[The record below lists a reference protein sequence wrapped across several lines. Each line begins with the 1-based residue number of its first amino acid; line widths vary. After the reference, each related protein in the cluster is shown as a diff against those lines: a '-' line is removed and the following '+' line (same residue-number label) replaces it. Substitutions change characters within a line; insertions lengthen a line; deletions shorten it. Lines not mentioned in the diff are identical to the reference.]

1 MLRWNEIVA
10 SIKKVSNLI
19 AEIAAASNEQ
29 SSGIAQVN
37 TAVTQMDGV
46 TQQNAA
52 MVEEASAAAGAL
64 EEQARKLNEAVNVF
78 KLAESEHKIQSP
90 QAEHVHAYSESR
102 QHEVHRVAA
111 GSEQASPTESMRVQP
126 AKKRML
132 KVVDANANWSEF

>member
-1 MLRWNEIVA
+1 MDEIVS

-52 MVEEASAAAGAL
+52 MVEEASAAASAL

-78 KLAESEHKIQSP
+78 KLS
-90 QAEHVHAYSESR
+90 
-102 QHEVHRVAA
+102 
-111 GSEQASPTESMRVQP
+111 GSEQISQMTQETRIRATSEPRVQNVRSVADISEQTAPVEQLTRVEP
-126 AKKRML
+126 AKKRVL
-132 KVVDANANWSEF
+132 KVVDANSNWNEF